1 MVPLTLFL
9 AASAAAPAHTLVTV
23 QATATVSIVRPVTI
37 SASALSSGLQNW
49 REITVRHRDGTVEQV
64 RVIEFQ

>member
-1 MVPLTLFL
+1 MAPLALIL
-9 AASAAAPAHTLVTV
+9 AASTAAPAHTLVTI
-23 QATATVSIVRPVTI
+23 QATATVHIVRPVTI

-64 RVIEFQ
+64 RVIEFE